1 MDSTE
6 RKFNRNLE
14 EMDDKLCQLIE
25 ERAEN
30 LSEEMTKLLESKF
43 LQLTD
48 KIDKK
53 LKTTHSQ
60 VLQSEEKVTGVMT
73 DLENTAKLIESIQE
87 KLELTKESNDL
98 NESSMMTFRSDLDR
112 TSSL

>member
-48 KIDKK
+48 KIDAK
-53 LKTTHSQ
+53 LNSTHSQ

-73 DLENTAKLIESIQE
+73 DLENTTKLIESIQE

-112 TSSL
+112 NSSL